1 VEGKEIL
8 FFGFIQVINMIR
20 RINSDFLWS
29 RISILN
35 DRISIHT
42 SIYLKISNSE
52 VIFFLLKLVDFI
64 VNIVRLGEILSRIRK
79 REDSLIDSISL
90 GVFKLSEIE
99 MTV

>member
-42 SIYLKISNSE
+42 SIYLKISKSE